1 MPHASHSIRK
11 TDVLGTTYLV
21 EHYWPGITAEAF
33 RSAVARLRSTSAAM
47 ARGGVTI
54 RCLHSTMIPADEAA
68 FCVFAAGSSELIE
81 QLYHRAGIRFDR
93 IVVSLEV

>member
-11 TDVLGTTYLV
+11 TDFLETTYLV
-21 EHYWPGITAEAF
+21 EHYWPGITTEAF
-33 RSAVARLRSTSAAM
+33 RSAVARLRATSRAM
-47 ARGGVTI
+47 ACSGVTI

-68 FCVFAAGSSELIE
+68 FCAFAAGSPELIE
-81 QLYHRAGIRFDR
+81 QLYHRAGITFDR